1 MSKAEDG
8 AAAAT
13 TLTCKQQRQAGSTD
27 LVLFK
32 SRTLLEKD
40 ARSWG
45 ESLSLCQSFPEM
57 PSRDMP
63 RGFFL
68 S

>member
-32 SRTLLEKD
+32 SGTLLEKD
-40 ARSWG
+40 ARS
-45 ESLSLCQSFPEM
+45 
-57 PSRDMP
+57 
-63 RGFFL
+63 
-68 S
+68 

>member
-32 SRTLLEKD
+32 SGTLLEKD

-45 ESLSLCQSFPEM
+45 GVSLPLPIL
-57 PSRDMP
+57 SRNALK
-63 RGFFL
+63 RHASRLF